1 MQLVRSFREAN
12 FVLYVQCL
20 GQLVQWMFDFD
31 HANYARRRPINI
43 KDMTQLK
50 ETVPSVYEEFIKGNF
65 VVQKSTHVFSTVAIY
80 QAHEQMNDLLK
91 GDGGVI
97 GITDNPSILIK

>member
-1 MQLVRSFREAN
+1 MSRPAWP
-12 FVLYVQCL
+12 
-20 GQLVQWMFDFD
+20 WMFAFY
-31 HANYARRRPINI
+31 HTNYARRRPIHI

-50 ETVPSVYEEFIKGNF
+50 ETVPLVYEKFNKGNF
-65 VVQKSTHVFSTVAIY
+65 VVQKSTHGFSTMAMD

-97 GITDNPSILIK
+97 GITDNPLTLIE